1 MLTSGLPQPT
11 GAGAAIRNWHILRH
25 LVEGLGATVQLLTFG
40 DDGSL
45 PSAEALPAGVAVTAL
60 AAPARSPRRRLGV
73 LATSTRPDLA
83 DRLWTP
89 EAQTRLFWA
98 IQRTGVDVVHIGGLE
113 LGRYALEVHRH
124 RPAGGGPAIV
134 LDEFNAEYML
144 QRRAYLID
152 RRSPRRWPQAAYS
165 AAQSTRL
172 RRFERAVCRAA
183 DGLVC
188 VSPDDRT
195 ALTAL
200 DPALRP
206 TIIPNGVDTDR
217 YAPADPATPGLPRFD
232 LLFSGTLDYRPNVD
246 AAVWLGQHGLAA
258 AAGALAGSDARAV
271 RPAAGTRRVRALGEL
286 PGVIVTGPA
295 PDDRPYLWG
304 AGVYAVPMRYGG
316 GVRLKLLNALA
327 AGCPVI
333 STTMGAEGIAVEHG
347 RDLLLAD
354 RPEDWVR
361 QVGRL
366 LAEPELRAR
375 LIAAGRAL
383 VETGYQWR
391 ALVRDFGPVYEAAL
405 RRRGLATPVESPSGG

>member
-1 MLTSGLPQPT
+1 MLTPGLPQPT
-11 GAGAAIRNWHILRH
+11 GAGGAIRNWHVLRH
-25 LVEGLGATVQLLTFG
+25 LVEGLGARVQLLTFG

-45 PSAEALPAGVAVTAL
+45 PGSEALPEGVAVTAL
-60 AAPARSPRRRLGV
+60 EPPAHGPKRRLGV
-73 LATSTRPDLA
+73 LAGSTRPDLA
-83 DRLWTP
+83 DRLWSP
-89 EAQTRLFWA
+89 EAQTRLLWA
-98 IQRTGVDVVHIGGLE
+98 VQRTGVDVVHVGGLE
-113 LGRYALEVHRH
+113 LGRYALEAQRH

-165 AAQSTRL
+165 AAQSARL
-172 RRFERAVCRAA
+172 RRFERNVCRAA

-246 AAVWLGQHGLAA
+246 AAVWLARTVWPRLRARWPELTLGLFGQ
-258 AAGALAGSDARAV
+258 
-271 RPAAGTRRVRALGEL
+271 RPAPAVRALGAL

-405 RRRGLATPVESPSGG
+405 RRLGEAAAAQTSRAD